1 LIVHA
6 ADNAAVR
13 IFVSLPSI
21 MAAQTINYL
30 DPLVVGKLKNIE
42 IKARLIVEGFI
53 TGLHRSPYHG
63 FSVEFAEHRPYNT
76 GESLKNI
83 DWKVYGKTDK
93 LFVKRYEEETNL
105 RCHVVLDVSD
115 SMRYPVGGPMN
126 KLEYGAYLSAALCYL
141 MVKQRDAAGMALF
154 DQTLNYYVP
163 PKAKMSW
170 LVRIFQKLEE
180 VVAQKE
186 YFAHRTATPVV
197 LHQIAKKISR
207 RGMVVVISDLF
218 SPAHPLEELFPALQH
233 LRHANHEVLVFQLLE
248 RDTEAEF
255 NFPNTPLILKDLET
269 GEELKVQPEQ
279 IKSEYRKYLAEHN
292 DRLRRKCREL
302 NIDLVEVDI
311 RKP

>member
-1 LIVHA
+1 
-6 ADNAAVR
+6 
-13 IFVSLPSI
+13 
-21 MAAQTINYL
+21 MTAQTIKYL

-83 DWKVYGKTDK
+83 DWKVFAKTDK
-93 LFVKRYEEETNL
+93 LFVKRFEEETNL

-115 SMRYPVGGPMN
+115 SMRYPVGGPIS
-126 KLEYGAYLSAALCYL
+126 KLEYGAYLAAALCFL
-141 MVKQRDAAGMALF
+141 MVKQRDAAGMVLF
-154 DQTLNYYVP
+154 DETLNYYVP

-180 VVAQKE
+180 VVNQKE
-186 YFAHRTATPVV
+186 FFTHRTATPVV

-207 RGMVVVISDLF
+207 RGLVVVISDLF

-233 LRHANHEVLVFQLLE
+233 LRHANHEVLIFQLLE
-248 RDTEAEF
+248 RETETEF
-255 NFPNTPLILKDLET
+255 NFPNAPLVLKDLET

-279 IKSEYRKYLAEHN
+279 IKAQYRKHLSEYNEK
-292 DRLRRKCREL
+292 LRRKCREL
-302 NIDLVEVDI
+302 NVDLVEVDI
-311 RKP
+311 KKPYDKALTDYIVKRKALTK